1 MWSWFDKNK
10 LIPAFH
16 ESYPDIEVEFV
27 KFNSSADVATKVQM
41 AVASGGELPDIVAVS
56 YNEMGTM
63 WGLDIWEDLSAEP
76 YNLNR
81 KYLFKSSSNDDR
93 CFRKIGWN
101 L

>member
-1 MWSWFDKNK
+1 M
-10 LIPAFH
+10 
-16 ESYPDIEVEFV
+16 EFV

-76 YNLNR
+76 YNLNPEIFVPSLLPMMTDASGR
-81 KYLFKSSSNDDR
+81 LVG
-93 CFRKIGWN
+93 I
-101 L
+101 